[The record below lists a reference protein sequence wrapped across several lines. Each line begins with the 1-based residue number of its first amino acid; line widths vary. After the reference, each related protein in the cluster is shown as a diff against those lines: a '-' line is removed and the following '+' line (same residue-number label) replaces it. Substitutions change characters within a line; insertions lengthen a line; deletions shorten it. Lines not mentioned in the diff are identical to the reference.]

1 MEYPSVT
8 SMIEVNDGDSIDFP
22 TGLFYSLILEIAPPI
37 TATDS
42 QESWVEIILTSQN
55 DTTKKDA
62 VKAIA
67 QVVDVTPP
75 EIMDS
80 TSGFPTTG
88 DTFTINGDITDNIL
102 LSQVN
107 LTFWFNTTSG
117 FTTTQNISMNDL
129 GGGNYDYT
137 VNVPLNATEIF
148 YNISALDSSSNW
160 NETGA
165 LSFNVL
171 DNDPPKISDILAIP
185 PVSEIGTSVNITT
198 NIVDEFNVHDVK
210 INISFPDGSWTL
222 KDMVKGTGD
231 VWFYDSVFT
240 EAGIYNYTIWTND
253 SYGNENQSGMFQF
266 NMTTPPPTVD
276 YIQIRSEP
284 NNMGGVINSMT
295 YDKDETDI
303 YYASGYNFTFGYI
316 GEVEVTWG
324 STHANG
330 SVFPSIGTSTNF
342 SALNPAFGTV
352 FALYDAS
359 IQNSTSFE
367 ITVSLEP
374 EIIGIIPNILLE
386 EDFGAYAIDLS
397 NYAFHPLKPDELKWD
412 ITGYDKSIINITGIN
427 SEDNHLIS
435 LFSQEDRFGNMEVT
449 YWLIDHDNHRISQ
462 KAWINITPKND
473 HPTIGNCPNANVRFD
488 VPYSFDY
495 TPYIHD
501 IDNTLNELTLTV
513 VDSDYVTVNGFVV
526 TYNYPEDMLGKGVFV
541 ALTVS
546 DSELSGS
553 TLIKVKITSNHPP
566 EIAAQLPD
574 VTLYE
579 SEVSPAFFDLDDF
592 FTDYEEDRITYSVS
606 QSQVMIIINEN
617 GTVDFSAPGEWNGIE
632 QVTFR
637 AVDIIGGIVEQ
648 TIDVRVIPVND
659 PPVIDTIDEVKIHYN
674 YPYKLDLAWY
684 ISDKDNTLEELIIST
699 SNPDNVTV
707 NGSIITLLYPETW
720 DGQSIPYT
728 EALVIYVSDG
738 FYNITYALTITVGD
752 NFPPDILEPLD
763 DLYMFEDTSIISAYD
778 LDEHFYDLDDDTI
791 YYTKGN
797 KSISVVIND
806 NNTIDF
812 IPEPNWFGS
821 EMILIRASD
830 SKGAF
835 LEDIILVTV
844 IPKNDAPLISPIPSQ
859 KGEYETEWVLDMTQ
873 YMSDI
878 DNDLASLNVTVNSPY
893 VEVVG
898 QVLVFNYPKNIK
910 EDDVQIT
917 ISDGE
922 FNTTISIPVTIT
934 APSIPPAEMPWIL
947 LIITVVLAGLLIGAM
962 LSRIARYSVEEL
974 FLITKSGMLIVH
986 TGVHKEDDEKDK
998 DIVASMFV
1006 AVQSFIKDA
1015 FAEDD
1020 GEVLKRMDYGEKTV
1034 LINMGNSVLLTAFIT
1049 GQESKLYL
1057 NNMKEFVDHLEERYQ
1072 GAIEMWDGNY
1082 ENLPDIDELLESFF
1096 NGTFKKDYLKPFN
1109 NNIDE
1114 KVPENEEETET
1125 A

>member
-1 MEYPSVT
+1 
-8 SMIEVNDGDSIDFP
+8 
-22 TGLFYSLILEIAPPI
+22 
-37 TATDS
+37 
-42 QESWVEIILTSQN
+42 
-55 DTTKKDA
+55 
-62 VKAIA
+62 
-67 QVVDVTPP
+67 
-75 EIMDS
+75 
-80 TSGFPTTG
+80 
-88 DTFTINGDITDNIL
+88 
-102 LSQVN
+102 
-107 LTFWFNTTSG
+107 
-117 FTTTQNISMNDL
+117 
-129 GGGNYDYT
+129 
-137 VNVPLNATEIF
+137 
-148 YNISALDSSSNW
+148 
-160 NETGA
+160 
-165 LSFNVL
+165 
-171 DNDPPKISDILAIP
+171 
-185 PVSEIGTSVNITT
+185 
-198 NIVDEFNVHDVK
+198 
-210 INISFPDGSWTL
+210 
-222 KDMVKGTGD
+222 
-231 VWFYDSVFT
+231 
-240 EAGIYNYTIWTND
+240 
-253 SYGNENQSGMFQF
+253 
-266 NMTTPPPTVD
+266 
-276 YIQIRSEP
+276 
-284 NNMGGVINSMT
+284 
-295 YDKDETDI
+295 
-303 YYASGYNFTFGYI
+303 
-316 GEVEVTWG
+316 
-324 STHANG
+324 
-330 SVFPSIGTSTNF
+330 
-342 SALNPAFGTV
+342 
-352 FALYDAS
+352 
-359 IQNSTSFE
+359 
-367 ITVSLEP
+367 
-374 EIIGIIPNILLE
+374 
-386 EDFGAYAIDLS
+386 
-397 NYAFHPLKPDELKWD
+397 
-412 ITGYDKSIINITGIN
+412 
-427 SEDNHLIS
+427 
-435 LFSQEDRFGNMEVT
+435 
-449 YWLIDHDNHRISQ
+449 
-462 KAWINITPKND
+462 
-473 HPTIGNCPNANVRFD
+473 
-488 VPYSFDY
+488 
-495 TPYIHD
+495 
-501 IDNTLNELTLTV
+501 
-513 VDSDYVTVNGFVV
+513 
-526 TYNYPEDMLGKGVFV
+526 
-541 ALTVS
+541 
-546 DSELSGS
+546 
-553 TLIKVKITSNHPP
+553 
-566 EIAAQLPD
+566 
-574 VTLYE
+574 
-579 SEVSPAFFDLDDF
+579 
-592 FTDYEEDRITYSVS
+592 
-606 QSQVMIIINEN
+606 
-617 GTVDFSAPGEWNGIE
+617 
-632 QVTFR
+632 
-637 AVDIIGGIVEQ
+637 
-648 TIDVRVIPVND
+648 
-659 PPVIDTIDEVKIHYN
+659 
-674 YPYKLDLAWY
+674 LDLAWY